1 MFKQLSDSEVI
12 LAVVTKKARP
22 IFPSDCPSRC
32 VCVGG
37 GVCLYVCV
45 AVCVTACV
53 YFVCVGGCVG
63 GWGVLAHPHTPQ
75 PPGCVHVCGCLV
87 GGGVL
92 AHTHTNTHI
101 HTHTSCEYY
110 SRVRKLV
117 CKCVCVC
124 GVGSVLVR
132 VYAEVSSKLLIV
144 RAFLAYLSCCHL
156 PLPPGTWL

>member
-1 MFKQLSDSEVI
+1 MAFKHEKQLRLLAIHRNLEWPARTI
-12 LAVVTKKARP
+12 LQRFSKFCRSVVYTDDERDK
-22 IFPSDCPSRC
+22 
-32 VCVGG
+32 
-37 GVCLYVCV
+37 
-45 AVCVTACV
+45 
-53 YFVCVGGCVG
+53 
-63 GWGVLAHPHTPQ
+63 Q
-75 PPGCVHVCGCLV
+75 
-87 GGGVL
+87 L